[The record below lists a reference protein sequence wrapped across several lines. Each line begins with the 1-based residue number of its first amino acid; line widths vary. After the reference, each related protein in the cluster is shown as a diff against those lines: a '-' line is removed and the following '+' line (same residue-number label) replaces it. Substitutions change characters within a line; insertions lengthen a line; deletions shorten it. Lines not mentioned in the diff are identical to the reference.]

1 MSRTAI
7 AAIVAAALVAS
18 VPAIAKTYK
27 ASTSVPA
34 THDTVTEGFDV
45 FSRNIEKSTNGDIQ
59 VKLFAG
65 GVLLGPKAV
74 LDGLNDGIV
83 QFAYVITGYF
93 PSQLPYTGGM
103 LKEMS
108 VIGTNVAIVSA
119 ATSEL
124 VMLNCQACLDEN
136 LKHGNVVT
144 GMNAYPPMVI
154 MSKTPITSLDD
165 LRNKKIRSGG
175 GLWDRYLE
183 QVGATPVNIP
193 STDQYE
199 ALDRNV
205 LDATMHL
212 APSLKN
218 DSLWDMVTDVTML
231 RLGVWRAVNGVSVNT
246 KTWAAFSPDERR
258 KILVAANEARIN
270 EAFTYLR
277 QGVDVVEE
285 AKKRGVKF
293 HEPEGELKANLEAFV
308 ITETSGAAARSR
320 DQHGVP
326 NADELFAKMQA
337 LVDKYQAIYDEVG
350 GDQAKFTQRAREEVV
365 DRIDTSTFG
374 LVK

>member
-1 MSRTAI
+1 MTRTAL
-7 AAIVAAALVAS
+7 AAIVAAALFVCA
-18 VPAIAKTYK
+18 PAMAKTYK

-45 FSRNIEKSTNGDIQ
+45 FSRNIEKATDGEIK

-74 LDGLNDGIV
+74 LDGLNDRIV
-83 QFAYVITGYF
+83 EFAYVITGYF
-93 PSQLPYTGGM
+93 PAQLPYTGGM

-108 VIGTNVAIVSA
+108 IIGTNVAIVAA

-124 VMLNCQACLDEN
+124 VMLNCQPCLDEN
-136 LKHGNVVT
+136 LKHGHVVT
-144 GMNAYPPMVI
+144 GMNAYPPMVV
-154 MSKTPITSLDD
+154 MSKSPIATPEDFRS
-165 LRNKKIRSGG
+165 KKIRSGG

-183 QVGATPVNIP
+183 QLGATPVNIP

-231 RLGVWRAVNGVSVNT
+231 RLGVWRAVNGVAVNT
-246 KTWAAFSPDERR
+246 KTWKSFTPEQR
-258 KILVAANEARIN
+258 KQILVAANEARIN
-270 EAFTYLR
+270 EAFTYIR

-285 AKKRGVKF
+285 AKKRGIRF
-293 HEPEGELKANLEAFV
+293 HEPEGALLENLTAFTR
-308 ITETSGAAARSR
+308 TETAGAAERSKT
-320 DQHGVP
+320 QHGVP

-337 LVDKYQAIYDEVG
+337 LVDKYQAIFDEVG
-350 GDQAKFTQRAREEVV
+350 GDQAKFTERARQELVEK
-365 DRIDTSTFG
+365 IDTTTFG
-374 LVK
+374 VVN